1 MLVLSRKRNE
11 SIVVGEGVVITV
23 VEIRGKRVRLAIQA
37 ALEIPVMRSELLSTG
52 ASREGAR
59 TRVLALAND
68 ESSEQP
74 AHGELPA
81 PVLRS
86 SLNTATPGAD
96 SHRSSPGHGA
106 RRHRPR

>member
-52 ASREGAR
+52 APQESAR
-59 TRVLALAND
+59 TRVLALTND
-68 ESSEQP
+68 ESSERP
-74 AHGELPA
+74 AHGDLPA
-81 PVLRS
+81 SVLRS
-86 SLNTATPGAD
+86 SVNTVTPGAN
-96 SHRSSPGHGA
+96 SLRSSRSG
-106 RRHRPR
+106 RKHRPR